1 MKRTLLVGCFLALAA
16 LSSASAADCIK
27 NQNGDVVCGKGQC
40 AIDQYGKVFCAKEG
54 GGALKDQYGNVK
66 CGLGYCAVDDMGQVQ
81 CSTQPGGSAAT
92 DSYGKVKCLGSCQA
106 ASQQFCEAA
115 AKAPLRRSVQGSRDF
130 LGCGLGIRNDAAH
143 LQKTVHHALGT
154 DVMHRNSRT
163 LRRCAY
169 PSASSRSVSYSRR

>member
-40 AIDQYGKVFCAKEG
+40 AIDQYG
-54 GGALKDQYGNVK
+54 NVK
-66 CGLGYCAVDDMGQVQ
+66 CGLGYCAIDDMGQVQ

-106 ASQQFCEAA
+106 ASQQFCEAG
-115 AKAPLRRSVQGSRDF
+115 R
-130 LGCGLGIRNDAAH
+130 
-143 LQKTVHHALGT
+143 
-154 DVMHRNSRT
+154 
-163 LRRCAY
+163 
-169 PSASSRSVSYSRR
+169 

>member
-66 CGLGYCAVDDMGQVQ
+66 CGSGYCAMDDLGQIQ
-81 CSTQPGGSAAT
+81 CSATPGGSAAV
-92 DSYGKVKCLGSCQA
+92 DSYGKVKCVGRCQA
-106 ASQQFCEAA
+106 ASRQLCEAG
-115 AKAPLRRSVQGSRDF
+115 R
-130 LGCGLGIRNDAAH
+130 
-143 LQKTVHHALGT
+143 
-154 DVMHRNSRT
+154 
-163 LRRCAY
+163 
-169 PSASSRSVSYSRR
+169 